1 MDRQP
6 QSRAAFTLVEVMIA
20 MALLAILAAGLFA
33 TGSMVLRTTS
43 FNRVSLEAR
52 ALGVQ
57 RLEELT
63 AQSIPNIAMQV
74 PFPVLTNR
82 LLYGEAV
89 VRAINVVGHHANRT
103 VNTNLASSDYLE
115 CHVLV
120 SYQSPLSGGTVT
132 NIFSSIVK

>member
-1 MDRQP
+1 MDWHP

-20 MALLAILAAGLFA
+20 MALLAILGAGLFA

-52 ALGVQ
+52 ALGIQ

-74 PFPVLTNR
+74 PFPVLTNH
-82 LLYGEAV
+82 LLFGEPV
-89 VRAINVVGHHANRT
+89 VRTINVVGHHANRT
-103 VNTNLASSDYLE
+103 VNTNIAGSDYLE

-120 SYQSPLSGGTVT
+120 SYQSPLSGADVT